1 MIRFTGLIAP
11 TEVPTGDGRMFAN
24 GKMTHRPLPIPL
36 MAKFGSGSHVDAT
49 PVGKITEIFTGPGG
63 YWAKGNFLDAA
74 MIPEVPK
81 TVYMLQEKVMG
92 PSVDL
97 DYNFT
102 VKQQP
107 HPTRPDKTTKF
118 FEEYNVIGTTLVP
131 MPAFH
136 QVHLSVDTDEEKSL
150 LASAG
155 VDLSLLVSDLDELD
169 LGNPELIEASI
180 TSGDEAEC
188 GCTEEDSQEFS
199 QGIVPVPEGSIMATG
214 STASD
219 ALTFTV
225 SGAMAPASVTLT
237 FDGGMY
243 RYDMPGYHK
252 MPDGHMMPNH
262 MMENKQPLALVKVL
276 EDKTVVKVP
285 HSVEEKEECYLDDEG
300 NCPVCGY

>member
-1 MIRFTGLIAP
+1 MIKFKGLIAP

-36 MAKFGSGSHVDAT
+36 MAKFGSGSHMDAT

-81 TVYMLQEKVMG
+81 TVYMLQERVMG

-97 DYNFT
+97 DLNFT
-102 VKQQP
+102 VRQQP

-136 QVHLSVDTDEEKSL
+136 QVHLSVDNEEEKAL

-155 VDLSLLVSDLDELD
+155 VDLSLLVSDLDELN

-180 TSGDEAEC
+180 TSSDEAEC
-188 GCTEEDSQEFS
+188 GCTEESSQEFS
-199 QGIVPVPEGSIMATG
+199 QGIVPVSEATYMAAE
-214 STASD
+214 STASG
-219 ALTFTV
+219 ALTFSV
-225 SGAMAPASVTLT
+225 NGAHAPTSVTVT
-237 FDGGMY
+237 FNGGMY
-243 RYDMPGYHK
+243 RYDMPGQHM
-252 MPDGHMMPNH
+252 MPDGRMMPNH
-262 MMENKQPLALVKVL
+262 MMEDKQPVALVKVL

-285 HSVEEKEECYLDDEG
+285 HSVEEKEECYFDDDG
-300 NCPVCGY
+300 NFPVCGY

>member
-11 TEVPTGDGRMFAN
+11 TEVPTGDGRMFAS
-24 GKMTHRPLPIPL
+24 GKATHRPLPIPL
-36 MAKFGSGSHVDAT
+36 MAKFGSGSHMDAT
-49 PVGKITEIFTGPGG
+49 PVGKITEIFAGPGG

-74 MIPEVPK
+74 MIPEVPR

-97 DYNFT
+97 DLNFT

-107 HPTRPDKTTKF
+107 HPTRPDKSTKF
-118 FEEYNVIGTTLVP
+118 FEEYNIIGTTLVP

-136 QVHLSVDTDEEKSL
+136 QVHLSVDTDEEKTI

-155 VDLSLLVSDLDELD
+155 VDLSLLVADLDELD

-180 TSGDEAEC
+180 NSDDEAEC
-188 GCTEEDSQEFS
+188 GCTEESSQEFS
-199 QGIVPVPEGSIMATG
+199 QGIVPVSEANYMVIEPGTPNAF
-214 STASD
+214 
-219 ALTFTV
+219 TFTV
-225 SGAMAPASVTLT
+225 NGVQNPTSVTLT

-252 MPDGHMMPNH
+252 MPDGSTMPNH
-262 MMENKQPLALVKVL
+262 MMEDKQPLAVVKVL

-285 HSVEEKEECYLDDEG
+285 HFEEKEECYFDDDG